1 MAEPI
6 GDDELQ
12 RLRELWNYLRGFDAD
27 YRVSERVGP
36 LLQILARLDAAE
48 SRAAEMQR
56 RNALL
61 ADMLKEQGDMLSD
74 VMVKHGEIPPC

>member
-1 MAEPI
+1 MIAEPI

-36 LLQILARLDAAE
+36 LLRLLARLDAAE

-56 RNALL
+56 EVER
-61 ADMLKEQGDMLSD
+61 DVERLSGFLE
-74 VMVKHGEIPPC
+74 MRQIIC